1 MAAAAKGARE
11 QIAFYAS
18 TPAYRPVLELH
29 GWGDLQPELN
39 TLSKRGEWEK
49 MGELIDDDV
58 LNAFAVVA
66 PLDEVATE
74 VRNRFDDIVDRFSFY
89 TPYKADPEIWKVRA
103 GRLPLGLAPTGE
115 GGTAATPCALDARVR
130 LHSMW
135 LEDGKVPNWA
145 EQVTAIATAVSSLA
159 LLSAIG
165 AVIFAARQARETRI
179 GRQAETAVEFFRRWN
194 ESSLEETRRLVAQ
207 FETNE
212 ALRDAMVRFIA
223 ENSQSAYVLYR
234 ELDYFEQLGAL
245 EKHGGFDF
253 ELIRSFL
260 GQRLIDRW
268 EMWQPTIEVI
278 GGRSAYPMFD
288 RLVAKVRA
296 AG

>member
-1 MAAAAKGARE
+1 
-11 QIAFYAS
+11 
-18 TPAYRPVLELH
+18 
-29 GWGDLQPELN
+29 
-39 TLSKRGEWEK
+39 
-49 MGELIDDDV
+49 
-58 LNAFAVVA
+58 
-66 PLDEVATE
+66 
-74 VRNRFDDIVDRFSFY
+74 
-89 TPYKADPEIWKVRA
+89 
-103 GRLPLGLAPTGE
+103 
-115 GGTAATPCALDARVR
+115 
-130 LHSMW
+130 MW

-253 ELIRSFL
+253 ELIRSLL

-288 RLVAKVRA
+288 HLVAKVRA